1 MSDAEVRPPA
11 MSDVA
16 RVAGVSHQTVS
27 RVMNRSPLVRPET
40 AERVRAAIDA
50 LGYRPNRTARALAT
64 QKSGLIGILASGF
77 PHMGPA
83 TTVAS
88 IENFARAAGYSAVV
102 SVHADPSSDEVA
114 TGIRAFAEHGVQGIA
129 VVTPRRSTAETALAE
144 AHGIPT
150 VLIADLVGVDTPAH
164 LVAVDQALG
173 ARLATQLLID
183 AGARS
188 LLHISGPT
196 GWFDADCR
204 VRGWEATLEAAGLTA
219 SEVLEG
225 DWGPDRGYEI
235 GCRLLRSPLPDAIF
249 CANDL
254 TAIGL
259 LAAFRE
265 GRVSVPGD
273 VAVVG
278 FDDIPPVRYLDPPLT
293 TVRQPLEEL
302 GERAVEVLLAAI
314 AGGAPTV
321 HALTPELIVR
331 GSTR

>member
-1 MSDAEVRPPA
+1 MSDLGARPPA
-11 MSDVA
+11 MLDVA
-16 RVAGVSHQTVS
+16 RLAGVSHQTVS
-27 RVMNRSPLVRPET
+27 RVINESPLVRPET
-40 AERVRAAIDA
+40 VERVRAAIDA

-88 IENFARAAGYSAVV
+88 IETYARAAGYSAVV
-102 SVHADPSSDEVA
+102 GVHADPTADEVA
-114 TGIRAFAEHGVQGIA
+114 ASIRAFVEHGVQGIA

-144 AHGIPT
+144 AHGVPT
-150 VLIADLVGVDTPAH
+150 VLIADLVGVDAPAH
-164 LVAVDQALG
+164 LVAVDQAEG
-173 ARLATQLLID
+173 ARLATQLLVD

-188 LLHISGPT
+188 IVHISGPT

-204 VRGWEATLEAAGLTA
+204 VQGWRATLDAAGLTA
-219 SEVLEG
+219 SEVFEG

-235 GCRLLRSPLPDAIF
+235 GRRLLRGPLPDAVF

-265 GRVSVPGD
+265 EGVSVPGD

-293 TVRQPLEEL
+293 TVRQPLEQL
-302 GERAVEVLLAAI
+302 GERAVEVLLTAI
-314 AGGAPTV
+314 AGGPPTV
-321 HALTPELIVR
+321 HALAPELIVR